1 MPDQNNCVTCQVCV
15 TCQGQEQVMG
25 TGCANCFTC
34 QAGIATYP
42 PQFVPTVPM
51 LPTTG
56 MPNYMTPPGTGVI
69 GGIMPNFPRPMMPPP
84 NPNQVYPKPQ
94 LVGECLNCSERL
106 DNLLKSVEKLIGLLE
121 VSLGGDQSGA
131 AAKEQ

>member
-34 QAGIATYP
+34 QMGIAAPTPVVSY
-42 PQFVPTVPM
+42 QFAPMVPM
-51 LPTTG
+51 
-56 MPNYMTPPGTGVI
+56 
-69 GGIMPNFPRPMMPPP
+69 PRPMMPPP

-121 VSLGGDQSGA
+121 SSLGGDQSGA